1 MEPRTERRRHQR
13 KISNIRATCRIGN
26 TEIAAYTHDLS
37 LDGMFLQSG
46 VLIDEGEVFPMG
58 FTLPGEKAPFEGFA
72 RVVYQDRLPE
82 AQLKLKSQ
90 GMGLEIS
97 GRSGRDERVLSA
109 FVARIPS
116 VRSPERLE
124 VVKVTTRGD
133 LERFIDLPFRLY
145 RNDPYWVPPLK
156 KEMHA
161 VLGEE
166 NPFLEHGE
174 MDLFT
179 VKDRGTVVGRIAAIV
194 DHSFIDLYK
203 EKVGYFGFF
212 ECIPDFEVARRLFDT
227 AAAALSA
234 KGMERIRGP
243 LSPSLNDE
251 ICFLA
256 EGFDSPP
263 NIMMPYNPLYY
274 NNFARGYGMGKVKDF
289 FSLWVNLK
297 KELPQGLMDTLKNA
311 ENNGVVFRKFDMKHF
326 SRDVELLRTLNNQ
339 SWLEAG
345 HWGFV
350 PITQEEMN
358 YIAGNFKKIADP
370 NLIFFA
376 ELSGTPV
383 GYVINLPNFFP
394 ALKELKGRMTPLG
407 IARFLYRL
415 RTVRNVRAVSVGV
428 LKQYGGRQIAL
439 SLFVKS
445 ILEMQARG
453 YESMEYV
460 WVMEDNKASL
470 GIVSKFNG
478 RLLKRYRMYEL
489 PLADHRRVCSS

>member
-116 VRSPERLE
+116 VRFPERLE

-227 AAAALSA
+227 AAAALRA

-358 YIAGNFKKIADP
+358 HAAAGFKKLADP
-370 NLIFFA
+370 DIIYFA
-376 ELSGTPV
+376 EKGGRPI
-383 GYVINLPNFFP
+383 GYVLNIPNFFP
-394 ALKELKGRMTPLG
+394 ALKQLNGKMHPLG
-407 IARFLYRL
+407 ILKFMLQLRNTNNIRL
-415 RTVRNVRAVSVGV
+415 VSIGV
-428 LKQYGGRQIAL
+428 IKEFRGMGVAE
-439 SLFVKS
+439 SLLVKS
-445 ILEMQARG
+445 VLEMKRKG
-453 YESMEYV
+453 FDSLEYS
-460 WVMEDNKASL
+460 WVLEDNCAS
-470 GIVSKFNG
+470 IAVASKVG
-478 RLLKRYRMYEL
+478 GKKLKRYTMYES
-489 PLADHRRVCSS
+489 PLLRAR